1 MENSLFS
8 GVQASPSN
16 SGQCD
21 ITDSNIRFLKHLYP
35 QNHTRSNLGDVS
47 NLPDGRVAGENQ
59 RLPDGDRAYRPQL
72 NQLERDSPRE
82 SVHATP
88 AYTMHSDSIGVLRG
102 RTDPRVNVQ
111 VS

>member
-1 MENSLFS
+1 MGKKSSKIQIFS
-8 GVQASPSN
+8 
-16 SGQCD
+16 
-21 ITDSNIRFLKHLYP
+21 HLEIGF
-35 QNHTRSNLGDVS
+35 LGDVS

-82 SVHATP
+82 SVHASP

-111 VS
+111 VSWICSYLIYTINGIK